1 MTNAGCIM
9 AAMTGSRR
17 FLTAAAAIAL
27 LAACD
32 GVQVQESNVPDHF
45 DSAGNPV
52 DFDNRE
58 TVLGEGGLFGGNAT
72 PGRGDPGGGIGVN
85 AFLWRATLDTVSV
98 WPIASADPFG
108 GVVITDWHSPEAAPS
123 ERFKMN
129 VFILGRQLRADG
141 LRVSLFREVRDSA
154 GNWRSASTQKDS
166 PARLEEAILT
176 RARQLRTQS
185 ATR

>member
-1 MTNAGCIM
+1 
-9 AAMTGSRR
+9 MTGSRR

-45 DSAGNPV
+45 DSLGNPV
-52 DFDNRE
+52 DFDKRE
-58 TVLGEGGLFGGNAT
+58 SVLGEGGLFNLNAT
-72 PGRGDPGGGIGVN
+72 PGSGDPGGGIGVN

-108 GVVITDWHSPEAAPS
+108 GVIITDWHSPEAAPS

-129 VFILGRQLRADG
+129 VFILGKQLRADG
-141 LRVSLFREVRDSA
+141 VRVSLFRETRDSA

-166 PARLEEAILT
+166 SARLEEAILA
-176 RARQLRTQS
+176 RARQLRGQS

>member
-1 MTNAGCIM
+1 MGAI
-9 AAMTGSRR
+9 TGPRGL
-17 FLTAAAAIAL
+17 LTAAAVVL

-32 GVQVQESNVPDHF
+32 GVQIQESDLPDVY
-45 DSAGNPV
+45 DPAGNPV
-52 DFDNRE
+52 NLDNRE
-58 TVLGEGGLFGGNAT
+58 SVFGEGGLFDLNAT
-72 PGRGDPGGGIGVN
+72 PGPGDAGGGIGVN

-108 GVVITDWHSPEAAPS
+108 GVIITDWHSPQAAPS

-141 LRVSLFREVRDSA
+141 VRVSLFREVRDSA
-154 GNWRSASTQKDS
+154 GNWRSAATRKDTS
-166 PARLEEAILT
+166 VRLEDAILT
-176 RARQLRTQS
+176 RARQLRNQT

>member
-1 MTNAGCIM
+1 MGAI
-9 AAMTGSRR
+9 TGPRGL
-17 FLTAAAAIAL
+17 LTAAAAIVL
-27 LAACD
+27 LAACE
-32 GVQVQESNVPDHF
+32 GVKVQESNVPQHI
-45 DSAGNPV
+45 DSSGEPV
-52 DFDNRE
+52 DLDNRE
-58 TVLGEGGLFGGNAT
+58 TIFGEGGLFDLNAT
-72 PGRGDPGGGIGVN
+72 PGPGDAGGGIGVN

-108 GVVITDWHSPEAAPS
+108 GVIITDWHSPEAAPS

-141 LRVSLFREVRDSA
+141 VRVSLFREVRDSA

-166 PARLEEAILT
+166 SVRLEDAILT
-176 RARQLRTQS
+176 RARQLRNQT

>member
-1 MTNAGCIM
+1 
-9 AAMTGSRR
+9 MTGSRTL
-17 FLTAAAAIAL
+17 LTAAAAIAL

-32 GVQVQESNVPDHF
+32 GVEVQESNVPDHI
-45 DSAGNPV
+45 DSSGEPV
-52 DFDNRE
+52 DLDNRE
-58 TVLGEGGLFGGNAT
+58 TVFGEGGLFDLNAT
-72 PGRGDPGGGIGVN
+72 PGSGDAGGGIGVN

-108 GVVITDWHSPEAAPS
+108 GVIITDWHSPQAVPS

-154 GNWRSASTQKDS
+154 GNWRSAATQKDS
-166 PARLEEAILT
+166 SARLEEAILT